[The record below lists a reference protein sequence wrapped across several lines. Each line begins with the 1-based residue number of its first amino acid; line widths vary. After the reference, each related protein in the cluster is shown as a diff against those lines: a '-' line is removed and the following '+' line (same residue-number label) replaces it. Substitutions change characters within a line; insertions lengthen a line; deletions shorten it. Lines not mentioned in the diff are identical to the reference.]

1 MNSQVSLQAVFKDK
15 HDRQMLLKSS
25 GTSSLS
31 LAKFPWALL
40 CRLAKA
46 KVICLP
52 NVFSPHYVTLPFQH
66 ADQHNRI

>member
-15 HDRQMLLKSS
+15 HDRQMLLRSS
-25 GTSSLS
+25 GTSSLFQ
-31 LAKFPWALL
+31 AKFPWALL

-52 NVFSPHYVTLPFQH
+52 NVFSPHYVTLTFRH
-66 ADQHNRI
+66 ADKHSK